1 MRAAVGD
8 GVAGHEH
15 RPARARQQ
23 VRRRLHR
30 GLVTAQARRHPG
42 RSHQVDIGVGTQDVA
57 GERQEHR
64 AGRRRQRRLGGAMHQ
79 PRQINQPVH
88 LRRPLDQW
96 PRQGRKVAPQDRL
109 GGDEALL
116 VLAGGDQDGGARLLR
131 VVEHAHGV
139 AEAGRDVK
147 IDHRKLAGGLGVAV
161 GHGHDRR
168 LLQAE
173 QIASSFSVAKASISG
188 NSVVPG
194 LPNMIST
201 PSCLSRSRKA
211 RFPDITGKSVLPMLG
226 SRPMP
231 GERRGKR

>member
-15 RPARARQQ
+15 RPARAREQ

-30 GLVTAQARRHPG
+30 GLVAAQARRHPG

-57 GERQEHR
+57 GERQKDR

-79 PRQINQPVH
+79 SRQIDQPVH
-88 LRRPLDQW
+88 LRRPLDQR

-173 QIASSFSVAKASISG
+173 QIAQLVLGREGIHQRQFGGAGIAEHDLDAFLLEQIEEGALSG
-188 NSVVPG
+188 HHGQVSP
-194 LPNMIST
+194 
-201 PSCLSRSRKA
+201 
-211 RFPDITGKSVLPMLG
+211 PDVGH
-226 SRPMP
+226 
-231 GERRGKR
+231 RGKR